1 MHTTSVGA
9 PAVRGERTGAKAE
22 TDLRWATSEL
32 ESGHSGGLTLGGS
45 RPMSSKQ
52 RGKNTPENLVFGKH
66 GSVWSG
72 AHLIQSHTRWAFYAA
87 DLGAVQN
94 STRLPGGERG
104 IRKKGHNWTSGRRD
118 RDARAEGG
126 AGRRHLQPCAADFLG
141 PLKCAFFSPI
151 YTLGNFL
158 LEICN
163 NLEKLTDEPR
173 SVGIPKGIM
182 KQVLL

>member
-1 MHTTSVGA
+1 MKPCHSSLNSETTARDAHTTSVGA

-72 AHLIQSHTRWAFYAA
+72 AHLI
-87 DLGAVQN
+87 
-94 STRLPGGERG
+94 
-104 IRKKGHNWTSGRRD
+104 
-118 RDARAEGG
+118 
-126 AGRRHLQPCAADFLG
+126 
-141 PLKCAFFSPI
+141 
-151 YTLGNFL
+151 
-158 LEICN
+158 
-163 NLEKLTDEPR
+163 
-173 SVGIPKGIM
+173 
-182 KQVLL
+182 